1 VLDKPTFFSRAK
13 PLLAF
18 LAVIVLFFI
27 AKRLPIIGGAVRTGQ
42 GTMTDIGAGISR
54 GVTRFFASE
63 NSLTA
68 RLSACSEEKTALA
81 RDAVEFER
89 LKDENI
95 ELRDELKYNEHVNT
109 TGIAARIIAKS
120 LPEDPLRVVIDRG
133 RADGVKEGSVV
144 VVGQGVVLGTIKQ
157 IDEHSSLVTLLT
169 GIESKIPVAIIG
181 KKRTIGLAEGRNGA
195 VMNMNFIPRDADVA
209 RGDVVTTSGLNGN
222 IPEGLLL
229 GTVTEV
235 IDLPSAPFKSAL
247 LEPFADPLEWSN
259 VLILPPTSS

>member
-1 VLDKPTFFSRAK
+1 MLDKPTLFSRLK

-18 LAVIVLFFI
+18 LAVIVVFFI
-27 AKRLPIIGGAVRTGQ
+27 VKRLPIIGGGIRTGE
-42 GTMTDIGAGISR
+42 GILSDAGAVISR

-63 NSLTA
+63 DSLTA
-68 RLSACSEEKTALA
+68 RLSVCLEDKTALA
-81 RDAVEFER
+81 RDAVEFEK
-89 LKDENI
+89 LKDENA
-95 ELRDELKYNEHVNT
+95 ELREELAYTEHVNT
-109 TGIAARIIAKS
+109 AGIAAMIIAKS

-144 VVGQGVVLGTIKQ
+144 VVGQGVVLGTIKS

-169 GIESKIPVAIIG
+169 GIESKVPAAIIG

-195 VMNMNFIPRDADVA
+195 VMNINFIPRDADVA

-247 LEPFADPLEWSN
+247 LEPFADPLEWSH
-259 VLILPPTSS
+259 VLILPPSAS